1 MVPRVNLFRRVTS
14 AATAS
19 VSACAIGLLGLPAVP
34 AFGADAQVH
43 ISYPAEGQ
51 AVGTGPLTVTGSV
64 QVGAGT
70 MTQVIYAVDV
80 SGSTASPAGLDC
92 NGDGSV
98 TAALDDYNQD
108 GSVGD
113 TLDCEISGI
122 LSLNA
127 ALRAVPDADARIRVG
142 IVGFGSLAA
151 QADMDPGATDGV
163 FVKPG
168 DTRDGNDIVPRV
180 NAVAGSLTRGTIG
193 LETLRTVGTGT
204 DFQRPL
210 DTAAAAFTADAN
222 KWIFLIS
229 DGQASA
235 ADTSKLTAAGIKVRT
250 FAVGAAATCQAG
262 SPLDAIAVSTGDACV
277 RVDDP
282 SRLRTDIVSGTPSGI
297 TSVTVQL
304 DGNAAK
310 AATVDAIGNFSA
322 AVGDVG
328 TGAHT
333 AKVVVELA
341 DGTRKE
347 AVRRFTGTAGTRY
360 VAIGDSF
367 AAGEGVEPYVDQK
380 VDKYLNVGR
389 GGRIPLYQQN
399 PAFLCHRS
407 TKGWPLKIKEV
418 GASKPVAESGGA
430 FTFAACSGA
439 RLVNVD
445 TAQQTKEYRDKKTAI
460 PLQNT
465 VLGTDADLVTMTFGG
480 NDVGFVPIVTHC
492 VAHYNCWEDTFV
504 TVNGKAVSLD
514 AWTKLRIALVQNE
527 LDGLYQQV
535 RGRVRTDTRIVV
547 ATYPRLLKIG
557 NRLCT
562 EGAVLPQGERQWLA
576 DRVDDFDDVV
586 AVRAKR
592 SNIDVADVR
601 EAFQDHAICD
611 GDNYITGARIPR
623 HTDLGGSPTSAAS
636 FHPNEKGTTAYA
648 TVVSEVLAKPASTS
662 PLALAAAPGSG
673 ASTGAAS
680 GANRVAAPSA
690 EAVEAARKAEETA
703 VQGPART
710 TVSGPVQAPKQA
722 QVRQLAPAGGPG
734 DKVIAGYPAE
744 VVAAVK
750 ATEFTDVVVGDGAA
764 LKLLP
769 SCPSDV
775 VPGEHVPFSAPGFKP
790 GSTVEAQVTWEGAKP
805 VTKQVTVDAEGR
817 ARAWIRVPTDVP
829 VDRPSALRLSGK
841 GPSGGTV
848 LGYAPLTATAAAD
861 CRQLVVDAGLLDE
874 PKNPPSS
881 GPDESTPGGGATTS
895 APPRAGGPL
904 PTTGPGGW
912 LLISAAVGAVM
923 VLAGAGLLFLVR
935 RRRAVD
941 A

>member
-1 MVPRVNLFRRVTS
+1 MC
-14 AATAS
+14 AA
-19 VSACAIGLLGLPAVP
+19 GLLGVPAVP
-34 AFGADAQVH
+34 AYGADAQVH
-43 ISYPAEGQ
+43 IGYPAEGQ

-122 LSLNA
+122 VSLNA

-142 IVGFGSLAA
+142 VVGFGSLAA
-151 QADMDPGATDGV
+151 RADMDPGTADTA

-168 DTRDGNDIVPRV
+168 DTRDGNDVIPRV

-193 LETLRTVGTGT
+193 LETLYSVGTGT
-204 DFQRPL
+204 DFQQPL
-210 DTAAAAFTADAN
+210 DVAAAAFAADAN
-222 KWIFLIS
+222 KWIFLVS
-229 DGQASA
+229 DGQASIP
-235 ADTSKLTAAGIKVRT
+235 DTSRLAAAGIKVRT

-262 SPLDAIAVSTGDACV
+262 SPLDVIATGTGDACV

-282 SRLRTDIVSGTPSGI
+282 SRLRSDIVSGTPSGI
-297 TSVTVQL
+297 RSVTAQL
-304 DGNAAK
+304 DGNAART
-310 AATVDAIGNFSA
+310 ATVDAIGNYSV

-333 AKVVVELA
+333 VTVRVELA
-341 DGTRKE
+341 DGTRLPD

-367 AAGEGVEPYVDQK
+367 SAGEGVEPYVDQK
-380 VDKYLNVGR
+380 VDRYLNAGR
-389 GGRIPLYQQN
+389 GARIPLYQQN

-407 TKGWPLKIKEV
+407 TKGWPLKIKEP
-418 GASKPVAESGGA
+418 GASKPVADSGGA

-445 TAQQTKEYRDKKTAI
+445 TTQQPKEYRDKKTAI

-492 VAHYNCWEDTFV
+492 VAHYDCWEDTFV
-504 TVNGKAVSLD
+504 TVNGTPVSLD
-514 AWTKLRIALVQNE
+514 NWTKIRIALVQNE

-557 NRLCT
+557 NRICT
-562 EGAVLPQGERQWLA
+562 EGVVLPQGERQWLA

-586 AVRAKR
+586 AVRAAR

-601 EAFQDHAICD
+601 DAFQDHAICD
-611 GDNYITGARIPR
+611 GDNYITGARAAR
-623 HTDLGGSPTSAAS
+623 ATDLGGGVSAAS
-636 FHPNEKGTTAYA
+636 FHPNDKGTTAYA
-648 TVVSEVLAKPASTS
+648 TVVSGVLAKPASTA
-662 PLALAAAPGSG
+662 PLALTGKTADPGTGGAA
-673 ASTGAAS
+673 TGAK
-680 GANRVAAPSA
+680 RVAAPSA
-690 EAVEAARKAEETA
+690 AAVEAAAKAEAAATA
-703 VQGPART
+703 GPART
-710 TVSGPVQAPKQA
+710 TVSSAVQTPKA
-722 QVRQLAPAGGPG
+722 VQVRQLAPAGGPG
-734 DKVIAGYPAE
+734 DAVLARYPAE
-744 VVAAVK
+744 VVAAVA
-750 ATEFTDVVVGDGAA
+750 ATGFTDLVVGDGAA
-764 LKLLP
+764 MKLMP

-775 VPGEHVPFSAPGFKP
+775 VPGEYVPFSAPGFAP
-790 GSTVEAQVTWEGAKP
+790 GSTVQAQVAWEGATP
-805 VTKQVTVDAEGR
+805 AGTTVTADAAGR
-817 ARAWIRVPTDVP
+817 ARGWIRVPADVP
-829 VDRPSALRLSGK
+829 VDRPAALRVSGK
-841 GPSGGTV
+841 GPSGGAV

-861 CRQLVVDAGLLDE
+861 CRQLVVDAGLLTE
-874 PKNPPSS
+874 PAGPPAS
-881 GPDESTPGGGATTS
+881 GPDESTPGEGATTS

-923 VLAGAGLLFLVR
+923 VLAGAGLLFVVR
-935 RRRAVD
+935 RRRAAD